1 MSIRPTWS
9 MRWTSCAMR
18 ERLRIA
24 GFAGV
29 AVALVLLIL
38 VLGWAYPPRASVIGT
53 DRLGPDSGEAV
64 ANYLV
69 RARDSLQGD
78 DNDEHWALVAL
89 TAAVVPRDIPKS
101 VAGLRVARVIYH
113 VPINHVYTSPI
124 TVPTP
129 ADDAAVIDSARA
141 AAGVLDA
148 SQSFDDRTARSTA
161 VMAARLHA
169 GCACAA
175 NLIVRGTLNQLRIL
189 TTRPNIRAVQALP
202 PDASAGAFAV
212 IPLLP
217 EQTDT
222 AAPGPDDGPVPAR

>member
-1 MSIRPTWS
+1 
-9 MRWTSCAMR
+9 MR

-24 GFAGV
+24 GFAGA

-64 ANYLV
+64 ADYLA

-78 DNDEHWALVAL
+78 DTDEHWALVAL

-175 NLIVRGTLNQLRIL
+175 NLIVRGTLDQLRAL

-202 PDASAGAFAV
+202 PDAAAGAFALL
-212 IPLLP
+212 PLLP
-217 EQTDT
+217 EQTEI